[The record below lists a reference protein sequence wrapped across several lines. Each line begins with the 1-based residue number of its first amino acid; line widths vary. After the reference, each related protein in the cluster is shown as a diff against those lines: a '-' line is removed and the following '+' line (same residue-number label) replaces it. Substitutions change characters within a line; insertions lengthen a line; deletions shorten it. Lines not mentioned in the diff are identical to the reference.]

1 MSRWTP
7 WLLVI
12 SLAGLAG
19 CGDTGLT
26 TDSTPPPP
34 PPAPGDSFAV
44 FIDPNSDFQTVNVR
58 DSENDIVRFDTAEN
72 ALVWTQSDLLF
83 DGWIVEGN
91 FLGAG
96 RPYLVRFGTVNGE
109 TRAYFTETGRGT
121 LCELSVTNNELF
133 IAPTD
138 LLPPR

>member
-1 MSRWTP
+1 MSRLTP
-7 WLLVI
+7 WFLVI
-12 SLAGLAG
+12 ALGGLAG

-44 FIDPNSDFQTVNVR
+44 FIDPNSDFQTVDVR
-58 DSENDIVRFDTAEN
+58 DSENDIVRFDTNEN
-72 ALVWTQSDLLF
+72 ALLWTQSDLLF
-83 DGWIVEGN
+83 DGWFVQGN
-91 FLGAG
+91 FMDAQRL
-96 RPYLVRFGTVNGE
+96 YQVRFGTVNGE
-109 TRAYFTETGRGT
+109 RRAYFTETGRGT

-138 LLPPR
+138 LLPPQ